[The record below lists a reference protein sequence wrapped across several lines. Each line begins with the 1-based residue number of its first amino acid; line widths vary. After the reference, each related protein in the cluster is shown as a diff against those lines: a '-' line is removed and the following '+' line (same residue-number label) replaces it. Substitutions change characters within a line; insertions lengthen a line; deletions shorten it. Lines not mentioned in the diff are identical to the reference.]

1 MVKIRG
7 KQSRGGYLW
16 CPSWRGKTR
25 WGTHLREIQSSHLK
39 WVTFDGFQCR
49 PGRNVKQTVDWCGKF
64 HGEASVT
71 GNTCKSTAVRCLL
84 EAKTNKGNNVDRE
97 ESHSYALV
105 MQKRKSLGKRG
116 CDHSERGGGTARKW
130 VRGVGRMPQTF
141 PKFPKTSCPPYSPK
155 DFQKSMGWHLSFTL
169 QWRAGALCPSQQR
182 ASVRWIDNPISS
194 WYLLVILVYLPQ
206 QVFLIKFPIP
216 GIVSVC

>member
-7 KQSRGGYLW
+7 KQSRDGYLW

-71 GNTCKSTAVRCLL
+71 GNTCKSTAVRWLL

-116 CDHSERGGGTARKW
+116 CGHSERGGGLQENESGESEECLR
-130 VRGVGRMPQTF
+130 PF
-141 PKFPKTSCPPYSPK
+141 PSSPRPAVLHILQKTSRRAWGDIFPSLSSGGQELCVPPRK
-155 DFQKSMGWHLSFTL
+155 G
-169 QWRAGALCPSQQR
+169 
-182 ASVRWIDNPISS
+182 
-194 WYLLVILVYLPQ
+194 LL
-206 QVFLIKFPIP
+206 
-216 GIVSVC
+216 

>member
-7 KQSRGGYLW
+7 KQSRDGYLW

-71 GNTCKSTAVRCLL
+71 GNTCKSTAVRWLL

-116 CDHSERGGGTARKW
+116 CGHSERGGDCKKMSQGSRKNASDLSQ
-130 VRGVGRMPQTF
+130 VPQDQLSSIFSKRLPEEHGV
-141 PKFPKTSCPPYSPK
+141 TSFLHSPVE
-155 DFQKSMGWHLSFTL
+155 DRS
-169 QWRAGALCPSQQR
+169 
-182 ASVRWIDNPISS
+182 SVS
-194 WYLLVILVYLPQ
+194 LPEKGFCNMDQ
-206 QVFLIKFPIP
+206 
-216 GIVSVC
+216 